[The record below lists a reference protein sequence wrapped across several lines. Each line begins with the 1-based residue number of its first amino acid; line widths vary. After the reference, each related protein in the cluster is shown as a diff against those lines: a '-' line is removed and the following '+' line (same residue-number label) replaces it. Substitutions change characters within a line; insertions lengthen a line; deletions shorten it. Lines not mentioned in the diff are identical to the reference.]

1 MKILNPRFSDI
12 SDLVDT
18 IAKARQFEEEIG
30 RYVTAEGNAR
40 LSRDGKVVV
49 FSVSNI
55 ADIDLFKS
63 QVRVLLPGGKF
74 VDNVITGENFKFP
87 GVTFRVVLEGGE
99 TPKVA
104 KAIPPVSTP
113 AMDVEPDFDDADLFP
128 EDESFTE
135 IETGHVQSIRIEII
149 PAKIRIYV
157 EE

>member
-1 MKILNPRFSDI
+1 
-12 SDLVDT
+12 
-18 IAKARQFEEEIG
+18 
-30 RYVTAEGNAR
+30 
-40 LSRDGKVVV
+40 
-49 FSVSNI
+49 
-55 ADIDLFKS
+55 
-63 QVRVLLPGGKF
+63 LPGGKW
-74 VDNVITGENFKFP
+74 VGNTITGENFKFP

-104 KAIPPVSTP
+104 EAPKTVPPVSTP
-113 AMDVEPDFDDADLFP
+113 AMDVEPEDFDDADMFP